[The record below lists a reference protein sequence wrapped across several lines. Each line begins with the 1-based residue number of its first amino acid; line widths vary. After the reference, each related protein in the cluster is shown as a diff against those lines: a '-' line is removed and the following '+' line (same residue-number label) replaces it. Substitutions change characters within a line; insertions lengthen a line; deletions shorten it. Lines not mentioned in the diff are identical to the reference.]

1 MSHERVWAWV
11 THPEAKMENIWVF
24 SIFGWKIFAY
34 LHQLWQVKAS
44 TNNLLSFNRKGYS
57 YFLQSI
63 VIIGLIF
70 DHLIHPWSA
79 SVISQDKRKKKN
91 FVFHILIQLLALQL
105 SRVKLLG
112 GNVTLCKTV
121 QTGVMSKAV
130 VSFKNVI

>member
-70 DHLIHPWSA
+70 YHLIYPWSA
-79 SVISQDKRKKKN
+79 GVISQDKRKKNEFCVSYSYPAAGSSDQSCQAPGGKCN
-91 FVFHILIQLLALQL
+91 FVQDCPDWSDEQGCGKF
-105 SRVKLLG
+105 
-112 GNVTLCKTV
+112 
-121 QTGVMSKAV
+121 
-130 VSFKNVI
+130 